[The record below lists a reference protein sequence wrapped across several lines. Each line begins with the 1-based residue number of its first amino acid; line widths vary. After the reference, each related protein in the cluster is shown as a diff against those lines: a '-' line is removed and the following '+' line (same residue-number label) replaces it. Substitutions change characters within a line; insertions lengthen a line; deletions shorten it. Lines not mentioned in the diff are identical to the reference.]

1 MIENQDKK
9 TEEEIIQ
16 RILEA
21 LDHGASLDEL
31 QVQYENFPEA
41 LKTVSLFVQKTDLV
55 KESVRPD
62 RDVVS
67 RMVSR
72 IKDEHKKET
81 TLLVHRY
88 DTILYLMKNVLKI
101 GLPVLA
107 VLLIVIGVNM
117 QKKDTQTAQNSL
129 DQKVMEGDQAPLIPK
144 EATGNIDDI
153 ALSFESELVE
163 ETSIVQST
171 NSDADIATID
181 SDIITNYGNTYDETQ
196 F

>member
-1 MIENQDKK
+1 MTKNKDVK

-16 RILEA
+16 HMLEA
-21 LDHGASLDEL
+21 LDQGVSLNEL
-31 QVQYENFPEA
+31 EVQYENFPDA

-55 KESVRPD
+55 KESVLPD
-62 RDVVS
+62 RGVVS
-67 RMVSR
+67 RMIR
-72 IKDEHKKET
+72 LIKDEHKKET
-81 TLLVHRY
+81 TLLVHGY
-88 DTILYLMKNVLKI
+88 DTVLYLMKNVLKI

-117 QKKDTQTAQNSL
+117 QKKDTQTTQNSL

-144 EATGNIDDI
+144 EPTGNIDDI
-153 ALSFESELVE
+153 AMSFESELIE
-163 ETSIVQST
+163 ETSITQST
-171 NSDADIATID
+171 NTDTDIATID